1 MRTEKKSK
9 EAVERAVEEF
19 RRTLTETI
27 LNKESSVV
35 FSICCNSRQNMH
47 LLAGQPVDVVA
58 ALCTAFAQDERFL
71 SVCRA
76 AIEIFNERGEE
87 YKSRV
92 ARQSNLN

>member
-1 MRTEKKSK
+1 
-9 EAVERAVEEF
+9 
-19 RRTLTETI
+19 
-27 LNKESSVV
+27 
-35 FSICCNSRQNMH
+35 MH

-58 ALCTAFAQDERFL
+58 ALCDAFARDERFL

-76 AIEIFNERGEE
+76 AIEIFDERGEE

>member
-1 MRTEKKSK
+1 MEKKNN
-9 EAVERAVEEF
+9 EAVKRAVEEF

-27 LNKESSVV
+27 LKKDSGAM

-58 ALCTAFAQDERFL
+58 ALCDAFARDERFL

-76 AIEIFNERGEE
+76 AIEIFDERGEE